1 MKRLK
6 SLLSLTLLSALIFSG
21 CADNSATPTP
31 PSQATPVVGDG
42 GIISYKNL
50 CEFFYYSLLHSSRGD
65 DVENPNNAYTRQKEI
80 VWYSPIDFTATAAK
94 QLFEGDIDEENV
106 TRAADWLAA
115 LYATSLY
122 SDAEQMKKNL
132 ECRYE
137 NLSDSLAEYVKQ
149 NESELMK
156 KFMPESAVQELSFAD
171 GSYRFVSNGHLI
183 KLEGSDGKEY
193 IGTEINCNIILKGKD
208 YKSLCTDYIASSGY
222 SLCNFRYQDSET
234 ASANIANPKFVVVF
248 DEDGKLTAWGE
259 LFKSLVSCPP
269 TRYLVAG
276 KASVNRGEEILP
288 FPLTVDSSFKNTECV
303 YLTDAG
309 KNAQKAA
316 ISCYR
321 ELRGLRGSAD
331 DNYFD
336 SFLNNCSEE
345 LKSAL
350 QKSGILGEMIADA
363 RKYKIKFTLD
373 PKSTGIVDKELS
385 MLEVYRNTDYGDV
398 YKIERACY
406 LKTGSNE
413 FNKKYGLPEDARFAN
428 FVFYVADENGTG
440 KLVAFDIHARLA
452 GDEIFNDLDQ
462 VWQGNWDH
470 G

>member
-50 CEFFYYSLLHSSRGD
+50 CEFHYYTLSHATPGSD
-65 DVENPNNAYTRQKEI
+65 IDYPYNAYERQNKI
-80 VWYSPIDFTATAAK
+80 VWYSPIKLTVTAAK
-94 QLFEGDIDEENV
+94 KLFEGDIDEENV

-122 SDAEQMKKNL
+122 SDAEHMKKNL
-132 ECRYE
+132 EYRYE

-149 NESELMK
+149 NEAELIK
-156 KFMPESAVQELSFAD
+156 RFMSKDVVQELGFNA
-171 GSYRFVSNGHLI
+171 GQYRFRFYEHLI
-183 KLEGSDGKEY
+183 KLKDSDGKEY

-208 YKSLCTDYIASSGY
+208 YKSLYTDYITSAGY
-222 SLCNFRYQDSET
+222 CLQDFQYQDSET
-234 ASANIANPKFVVVF
+234 ASAHIFPTFVIVF
-248 DEDGKLTAWGE
+248 DENGKLTAWGE
-259 LFKSLVSCPP
+259 SATRLASRPP

-276 KASVNRGEEILP
+276 KSGVNRGEKILST
-288 FPLTVDSSFKNTECV
+288 PLTVDSSFKNTDCV
-303 YLTDAG
+303 CLTDAG
-309 KNAQKAA
+309 KNAQKTA

-321 ELRGLRGSAD
+321 ELRGLSGSAD

-336 SFLNNCSEE
+336 TFLNCCSDE
-345 LKSAL
+345 LKSTL
-350 QKSGILGEMIADA
+350 QKSGVLKEMIADA
-363 RKYKIKFTLD
+363 RKYKIKIALD
-373 PKSTGIVDKELS
+373 PKSTSAAEKEESYLY
-385 MLEVYRNTDYGDV
+385 VYRSTDYGDV
-398 YKIERACY
+398 YRIERACY

-452 GDEIFNDLDQ
+452 GDEFFNDLDQ
-462 VWQGNWDH
+462 VWQGNWDK

>member
-21 CADNSATPTP
+21 CTGNSATPTP
-31 PSQATPVVGDG
+31 PSQATPVVGDD

-50 CEFFYYSLLHSSRGD
+50 CEFHYYSLLHSSRGD
-65 DVENPNNAYTRQKEI
+65 DVESPNNAYARQKEI
-80 VWYSPIDFTATAAK
+80 VWYSPLDFTVTAAK
-94 QLFEGDIDEENV
+94 QLFEGDIDEKNV
-106 TRAADWLAA
+106 TKAADWLAA

-122 SDAEQMKKNL
+122 SDVEQMKKNL
-132 ECRYE
+132 EYRYE
-137 NLSDSLAEYVKQ
+137 NLSDSLTEYVKQ
-149 NESELMK
+149 NESELIK
-156 KFMPESAVQELSFAD
+156 RFMPKDVVQELSFAN
-171 GSYRFVSNGHLI
+171 SMYRFFSSGHLI

-193 IGTEINCNIILKGKD
+193 IGTEITCNIILKGKD

-234 ASANIANPKFVVVF
+234 VSANIANPKFVVVF

-276 KASVNRGEEILP
+276 KASVNRGEEILST
-288 FPLTVDSSFKNTECV
+288 PLTVDSSFKNTDCV

-309 KNAQKAA
+309 KNAQKTA

-321 ELRGLRGSAD
+321 ELRGLSGSAD

-336 SFLNNCSEE
+336 TFLNYCSDD

-350 QKSGILGEMIADA
+350 QKSGVLKEMIADA
-363 RKYKIKFTLD
+363 RKYKIKISLD
-373 PKSTGIVDKELS
+373 PKSTSAAEKEESYLY
-385 MLEVYRNTDYGDV
+385 VYRSTDYGDV
-398 YKIERACY
+398 YVYDRTCFI
-406 LKTGSNE
+406 KTGSDE
-413 FNKKYGLPEDARFAN
+413 FNKKYGLPEDKWLTTFK
-428 FVFYVADENGTG
+428 FYVAGDSG
-440 KLVAFDIHARLA
+440 KLVGFEISSKI
-452 GDEIFNDLDQ
+452 GDEENSYYDLDQ
-462 VWQGNWDH
+462 VWQGNWDN